1 MSSTFECERL
11 VCCWVQKNDLPE
23 WGGHWRAPSRGDNS
37 ACAGLPLLLGCL
49 DSSDAH
55 FRLIGLA
62 AIGQDACFNWLFFLD
77 QSVLCEA
84 VLHLSHQGVIKAV
97 QSYLPNSR
105 PDGSACYMIQVAID
119 TRKTH

>member
-1 MSSTFECERL
+1 MGRVALLSHLPAVCRQRL
-11 VCCWVQKNDLPE
+11 NANAWSAAVYKKNDLPE
-23 WGGHWRAPSRGDNS
+23 WGGDWRAPSRGDNS

-77 QSVLCEA
+77 QSVFCEA

-97 QSYLPNSR
+97 
-105 PDGSACYMIQVAID
+105 
-119 TRKTH
+119 